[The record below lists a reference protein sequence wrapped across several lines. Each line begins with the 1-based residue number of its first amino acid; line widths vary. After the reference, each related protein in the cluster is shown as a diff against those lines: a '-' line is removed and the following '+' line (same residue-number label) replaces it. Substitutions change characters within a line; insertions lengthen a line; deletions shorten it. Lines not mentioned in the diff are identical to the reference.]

1 MKEQSKP
8 NIWKWLFLAIVFGV
22 AVAAVWEFAARRPK
36 TVESPIT
43 ALAQTETTKPVK
55 TETVKRIK
63 GNRSSMIYHL
73 PGCASYN
80 RIEDKNIVWFA
91 TNEEAEAAGFRMAKN
106 C

>member
-8 NIWKWLFLAIVFGV
+8 NIWKWLFLAIIFG
-22 AVAAVWEFAARRPK
+22 ATVAAAWEFAARQTKIGEPSISAFA
-36 TVESPIT
+36 E
-43 ALAQTETTKPVK
+43 TETIKPPK

-63 GNRSSMIYHL
+63 GNRNSMIYHL

-91 TNEEAEAAGFRMAKN
+91 TNEEAEVAGFRMAKN

>member
-1 MKEQSKP
+1 MEEQSKP
-8 NIWKWLFLAIVFGV
+8 NIWKWLFLAIVLGV
-22 AVAAVWEFAARRPK
+22 AVAATWEFAVRRPK
-36 TVESPIT
+36 TGEPPIS
-43 ALAQTETTKPVK
+43 ALAQTETIKPVK

-73 PGCASYN
+73 HGCASYN
-80 RIEDKNIVWFA
+80 RIEDKNIVWFS